1 MISNFEGCFRS
12 FLHWNRNPLEWIHT
26 QLILTCGQV
35 SNSFVGVGLM
45 KEIQINQC
53 RPECEAHLDYR
64 SSKER
69 NALQNEVVSIASDM
83 LGNYRVEGRGKSLA
97 VGDELY
103 FTLKGSQDLVHRLAV
118 VELRYF
124 IEPPEQWQATLQG
137 EAFDEL
143 KIYTWQVNCNKCS
156 EQYSFEFVCQSED
169 DSHTQASHAG
179 TRLKALGWSVEGSR
193 HVCVDCTRRKN

>member
-1 MISNFEGCFRS
+1 
-12 FLHWNRNPLEWIHT
+12 
-26 QLILTCGQV
+26 
-35 SNSFVGVGLM
+35 
-45 KEIQINQC
+45 
-53 RPECEAHLDYR
+53 
-64 SSKER
+64 
-69 NALQNEVVSIASDM
+69 
-83 LGNYRVEGRGKSLA
+83 
-97 VGDELY
+97 
-103 FTLKGSQDLVHRLAV
+103 LKGSQDLVHRLAV

-169 DSHTQASHAG
+169 DSHTQVLHAG

-193 HVCVDCTRRKN
+193 HVCVDCMRRKN